1 MWNLGA
7 RLFKIFPPAI
17 GLVPFRGALWGP
29 EIPKMEE
36 LFKRLDMMEH
46 LGAKG
51 QGWWLKPAVK
61 LVVSLHIPSFS
72 KSFSPKLENDM
83 WISDWFMN
91 FKGQTRDDFW
101 RCRLGELETISY
113 GASSPPRCPKWYHGL
128 LWSSLAQVKKKEDLT
143 SDSTRIPSSYVHT

>member
-1 MWNLGA
+1 MLNDGKTRLVNKCEPNLGA

-51 QGWWLKPAVK
+51 QGWWFKPAGK

-91 FKGQTRDDFW
+91 FKGQTRDECW

-113 GASSPPRCPKWYHGL
+113 GALSPQDVRRDIMDSFEAVWPMSR
-128 LWSSLAQVKKKEDLT
+128 KKRT
-143 SDSTRIPSSYVHT
+143 